1 MNAATSIP
9 LPFTLDRARRHV
21 RGTVA
26 AVDWHMLS
34 DAESRRLR
42 EFGLDDG
49 VDIELL
55 HGSAFG
61 SGPIAARIGRMTIT
75 FRAHVAR
82 AIHVIR

>member
-1 MNAATSIP
+1 MNIATSIP
-9 LPFTLDRARRHV
+9 LPLTLDMAGRHA

-26 AVDWHMLS
+26 AVDWHMLT

-49 VDIELL
+49 IEVELL
-55 HGSAFG
+55 HAAALGG
-61 SGPIAARIGRMTIT
+61 GPVAARIGRMTIT

-82 AIHVIR
+82 AIHVHV

>member
-1 MNAATSIP
+1 MNAAVAIP
-9 LPFTLDRARRHV
+9 LPVTLDLVRRHV
-21 RGTVA
+21 RSTVA

-55 HGSAFG
+55 HGATLG
-61 SGPIAARIGRMTIT
+61 GGPVAARIGRMTIT

-82 AIHVIR
+82 AIHVNR